1 MDIFTVWE
9 QSVLSA
15 WADLSVR
22 FLTFLPVFLGA
33 ILVFVVGVLIANWLS
48 KLVEHILRAVKF
60 SDLTKS
66 AGLDAFLKRADIG
79 LDTTGLVAAA
89 TKWFIILVF
98 FVATV
103 NILGL
108 TAITIVLNNLVNYIP
123 RIVSASLIVA
133 VGVFVANIV
142 EGLVRG
148 ALASVDHG
156 HAKPLAHFS
165 RWLVMVVAIM
175 AAVNELQIAQAL
187 VETFFQGLTWTV
199 TLAVGLAV
207 GLGSKDMISRILE
220 DWYDKLKK

>member
-1 MDIFTVWE
+1 MDIFAVWE

-48 KLVEHILRAVKF
+48 KIVEQILRAVKF

-123 RIVSASLIVA
+123 RIISASLIVA
-133 VGVFVANIV
+133 VGVFVANLV

-156 HAKPLAHFS
+156 HARPLAHFS

-187 VETFFQGLTWTV
+187 VETFFQGLTWTI